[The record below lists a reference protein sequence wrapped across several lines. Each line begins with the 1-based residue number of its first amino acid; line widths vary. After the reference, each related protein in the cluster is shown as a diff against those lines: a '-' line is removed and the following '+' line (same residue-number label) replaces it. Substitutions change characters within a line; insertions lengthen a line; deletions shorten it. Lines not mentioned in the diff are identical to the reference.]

1 MENVPFEVMDNYD
14 VADLTD
20 VKQEQSILPVT
31 KGLKVRIAKAATQT
45 NKAKD
50 IYSLKIELRIVDGIV
65 NQDSGLH
72 QYVNKPLFTGI
83 MDLVYGAKDSQ
94 TRDKEG
100 KHWWKSNQHLVE
112 FKNFCKALD
121 ISLTGIKV
129 NDEFVSSLI
138 GKELLVDVV
147 HEAQTSMDPS
157 SGERTK
163 TGEFR
168 EKLKGWKKA

>member
-1 MENVPFEVMDNYD
+1 MDNVPFNVMDNYD

-20 VKQEQSILPVT
+20 VKQEQTLLPVT
-31 KGLKVRIAKAATQT
+31 KGLKVRIAKATTQM

-50 IYSLKIELRIVDGIV
+50 IYSLKLELRIVDGIA
-65 NQDSGLH
+65 NPETSMM

-83 MDLVYGAKDSQ
+83 MDLVFGANNSA

-121 ISLTGIKV
+121 ITLSGIKV
-129 NDEFVSSLI
+129 NDEFIANLI
-138 GKELLVDVV
+138 GKEVLVDVV
-147 HEAQTSMDPS
+147 HEAQTSVDQS
-157 SGERTK
+157 TGDKVK
-163 TGEFR
+163 TGE
-168 EKLKGWKKA
+168 

>member
-1 MENVPFEVMDNYD
+1 MDNVPFDVMDNYD

-20 VKQEQSILPVT
+20 VKQEQTLLPVT
-31 KGLKVRIAKAATQT
+31 KGLKVRIAKATTQM

-50 IYSLKIELRIVDGIV
+50 IYSLKLELRIVDGIA
-65 NQDSGLH
+65 NPETGMS

-83 MDLVYGAKDSQ
+83 MDLEYGAKDSQ

-100 KHWWKSNQHLVE
+100 KHWWKTNQHLVE

-121 ISLTGIKV
+121 ITLSGIKV
-129 NDEFVSSLI
+129 NDEFIANLI
-138 GKELLVDVV
+138 GKEVLVDVV
-147 HEAQTSMDPS
+147 HEAQTSVDQS
-157 SGERTK
+157 TGDKVK

-168 EKLKGWKKA
+168 EKLKGWRKA

>member
-1 MENVPFEVMDNYD
+1 MSNVPFDVTDNYD

-31 KGLKVRIAKAATQT
+31 KGLKVRITKAATQT

-50 IYSLKIELRIVDGIV
+50 IYSLKLELRIVDGILNV
-65 NQDSGLH
+65 ESGLH

-100 KHWWKSNQHLVE
+100 KHWWKTNQHLVE

-121 ISLTGIKV
+121 IPLSGIKV
-129 NDEFVSSLI
+129 NDEFLAELV
-138 GKELLVDVV
+138 GKELLVDVT
-147 HEAQTSMDPS
+147 HEAQTSIDQAT
-157 SGERTK
+157 GDKVK

>member
-1 MENVPFEVMDNYD
+1 MEKVPFEVMDNYD

-20 VKQEQSILPVT
+20 VKQEQSILPAT

-50 IYSLKIELRIVDGIV
+50 IYSLKLELRIVDGIA
-65 NQDSGLH
+65 NPESNMM

-83 MDLVYGAKDSQ
+83 MDLVYGAANSQ

-100 KHWWKSNQHLVE
+100 KHWWKTNQHLVE

-121 ISLTGIKV
+121 INLSGIKV
-129 NDEFVSSLI
+129 NDEFIAELI

-157 SGERTK
+157 TGDRTK